1 MRCCLIVKPMG
12 GSFVSVI
19 RLLRDKKK
27 MTVHIQGSASR
38 HSWGLGGWVANLPL
52 RCYQTIAHNRR
63 NDDNMYNVRNCGI
76 SIVISGTENI
86 SIHEGID

>member
-1 MRCCLIVKPMG
+1 MIVKPMG

-38 HSWGLGGWVANLPL
+38 HAWGLGGWVANLPL

-63 NDDNMYNVRNCGI
+63 NDGNIYNVRNCGT

-86 SIHEGID
+86 SIHESTD

>member
-1 MRCCLIVKPMG
+1 
-12 GSFVSVI
+12 
-19 RLLRDKKK
+19 

-38 HSWGLGGWVANLPL
+38 RAWGLGGWVSYVRL

-63 NDDNMYNVRNCGI
+63 NGGNIFNVRNCGI

-86 SIHEGID
+86 SIHEGTD

>member
-38 HSWGLGGWVANLPL
+38 HSWGLRGWVANLPL

>member
-27 MTVHIQGSASR
+27 MTVHIQGSTSR
-38 HSWGLGGWVANLPL
+38 HAWGLGGWVSYLPL
-52 RCYQTIAHNRR
+52 KCYLTNAHNRR
-63 NDDNMYNVRNCGI
+63 NGGNIYNVRNCGI
-76 SIVISGTENI
+76 SFYIYFRY
-86 SIHEGID
+86 

>member
-27 MTVHIQGSASR
+27 MTVHIQGSASQ
-38 HSWGLGGWVANLPL
+38 HAWGLGGWVANLPL
-52 RCYQTIAHNRR
+52 KWYQTNAHNRR
-63 NDDNMYNVRNCGI
+63 NGGNIYNVTNCGI

-86 SIHEGID
+86 SIHEGTD

>member
-12 GSFVSVI
+12 GSFVSVT

-38 HSWGLGGWVANLPL
+38 HAWGLGGWVSYLPL
-52 RCYQTIAHNRR
+52 KCYQTIAHNRR
-63 NDDNMYNVRNCGI
+63 NDGNIYNVRNCGT
-76 SIVISGTENI
+76 SVVISGTENI
-86 SIHEGID
+86 SIHESTD

>member
-19 RLLRDKKK
+19 RLLRDLKK
-27 MTVHIQGSASR
+27 MTVHIEGCAPR
-38 HSWGLGGWVANLPL
+38 HAWGLGRWVANLLL
-52 RCYQTIAHNRR
+52 RCYQANAHNRR
-63 NDDNMYNVRNCGI
+63 NGGNIYKVRNCGI

-86 SIHEGID
+86 SIHEGTD

>member
-1 MRCCLIVKPMG
+1 MG

-52 RCYQTIAHNRR
+52 RCYQTIAHSRR

-86 SIHEGID
+86 SIHEGTD

>member
-12 GSFVSVI
+12 ESFVSVI

-38 HSWGLGGWVANLPL
+38 HAWGLGGWVANLPL

-63 NDDNMYNVRNCGI
+63 NDGNIYNVRNCGI

-86 SIHEGID
+86 SIHENTD

>member
-27 MTVHIQGSASR
+27 MTVHIQGSSSR

>member
-38 HSWGLGGWVANLPL
+38 HAWGLGGWVSYLPL
-52 RCYQTIAHNRR
+52 KCYQTIAHNRR
-63 NDDNMYNVRNCGI
+63 NDGNIYNVRNCGT
-76 SIVISGTENI
+76 SVVISGTENI
-86 SIHEGID
+86 SIHESTD

>member
-19 RLLRDKKK
+19 RLFRDKKK
-27 MTVHIQGSASR
+27 MTVHIQGSVSR
-38 HSWGLGGWVANLPL
+38 HAWGLGGWVANLPL

-63 NDDNMYNVRNCGI
+63 NDGNIYNVRNCGI
-76 SIVISGTENI
+76 SIVISGTEDI
-86 SIHEGID
+86 SIYEGTD

>member
-1 MRCCLIVKPMG
+1 MRCCLIVKPVG

-38 HSWGLGGWVANLPL
+38 HAWGLEGWVSNLPL

-63 NDDNMYNVRNCGI
+63 NDGNIYNVRNCGI

-86 SIHEGID
+86 SIHEGTD